1 MNNKRILVTGGY
13 GLIGTAIQD
22 QLKLHS
28 EYEVLVP
35 TKSNLDMTNQDQV
48 EKTFYDFQ
56 PDVVINLAAKVGG
69 ILANKMHPVEFF
81 QDNLLIGLNTYK
93 YSQKY
98 GVKNIVNAGA
108 GCGYPLNASEP
119 LMEGDL
125 WNGVPQMESI
135 AYSTAKKLLTI
146 MGDVYEKQYG
156 IISTTFIPSNV
167 YGPSDNFNLE
177 TAHVV
182 PALIHKFFL
191 ATKNP
196 NYKVEVWGTGSA
208 KRDFIF
214 VNDVATGMLGAINAK
229 NTNVINIATGKQ
241 YSIKELVEEISLAF
255 NHDKKIA
262 WNNEQPSGSDSR
274 EMNTDKIKKLIPN
287 WNPTPLRQ
295 GIACTVTWFC
305 ENYLNSTIRK

>member
-13 GLIGTAIQD
+13 GLIGTAIQN
-22 QLKLHS
+22 QLKSHS
-28 EYEVLVP
+28 QYEVLVP
-35 TKSNLDMTNQDQV
+35 TKSNLDMTNHDQV

-69 ILANKMHPVEFF
+69 ILANKRHPVEFF

-93 YSQKY
+93 YSKKY
-98 GVKNIVNAGA
+98 GVKNIINAGA

-125 WNGVPQMESI
+125 WNGVPQIESI

-146 MGDVYEKQYG
+146 MGDVYEKEYG

-177 TAHVV
+177 IAHVV

-255 NHDKKIA
+255 NHDKKIV
-262 WNNEQPSGSDSR
+262 WNNEKPSGSDSR

>member
-1 MNNKRILVTGGY
+1 MNNKRILVTGGT

-22 QLKLHS
+22 QLKS
-28 EYEVLVP
+28 KAEYEVFAP
-35 TKSNLDMTNQDQV
+35 AKSTLNMTNQDQV
-48 EKTFYDFQ
+48 AKVFNDYR

-69 ILANKMHPVEFF
+69 ILANKMQPVEFF
-81 QDNLLIGLNTYK
+81 EDNLLIGLNTYK

-98 GVKNIVNAGA
+98 GVKNIINAGA
-108 GCGYPLNASEP
+108 GCGYPLNANEP
-119 LMEGDL
+119 LMESDL
-125 WNGVPQMESI
+125 WNGVPQIESI

-146 MGDVYEKQYG
+146 MGDVYEKEYG

-177 TAHVV
+177 KAHVV

-196 NYKVEVWGTGSA
+196 DYKVEVWGSGSA

-214 VNDVATGMLGAINAK
+214 VNDVATGMLGAIDAK

-241 YSIKELVEEISLAF
+241 HSIKELAEEISLAF
-255 NHDKKIA
+255 NYNKEIIWNEKKPTGT
-262 WNNEQPSGSDSR
+262 NSR
-274 EMNTDKIKKLIPN
+274 EMNTDKIKNLISN
-287 WNPTPLRQ
+287 WNPTPLRN
-295 GIACTVTWFC
+295 GIAHTVNWFC
-305 ENYLNSTIRK
+305 ENYLNSSIRK

>member
-1 MNNKRILVTGGY
+1 MNNKRILVTGGT

-22 QLKLHS
+22 QLKS
-28 EYEVLVP
+28 KAEYEVFAP
-35 TKSNLDMTNQDQV
+35 AKSTLNMTIQDQV
-48 EKTFYDFQ
+48 AKVFNDYR

-69 ILANKMHPVEFF
+69 ILANKMQPVEFF
-81 QDNLLIGLNTYK
+81 EDNLLIGLNTYK

-98 GVKNIVNAGA
+98 GVKNIINAGA
-108 GCGYPLNASEP
+108 GCGYPLNANEP
-119 LMEGDL
+119 LIESDL
-125 WNGVPQMESI
+125 WNGVPQIESI

-146 MGDVYEKQYG
+146 MGDVYEKEYG

-177 TAHVV
+177 KAHVV

-196 NYKVEVWGTGSA
+196 DYKVEVWGSGSA

-214 VNDVATGMLGAINAK
+214 VNDVATGMLGAIDAK

-241 YSIKELVEEISLAF
+241 HSIKELAEEISLAF
-255 NHDKKIA
+255 NYNKEIIWNEKKPTGT
-262 WNNEQPSGSDSR
+262 NSR
-274 EMNTDKIKKLIPN
+274 EMNTDKIKNLISN
-287 WNPTPLRQ
+287 WNPTPLRN
-295 GIACTVTWFC
+295 GIAHTVNWFC
-305 ENYLNSTIRK
+305 ENYLNSSIRK